1 MIDKVDVTEVL
12 EDIFA
17 GAYLDVERA
26 RSVMGAMMDGEL
38 SEIQAAA
45 LLASLR
51 TRGESVEEIT
61 GFARAMRDRSVRVPV
76 ALSGPVVDT
85 CGTGG
90 TGLDVINVSTTAM
103 FVAAAAGAR
112 IAKHGNVG
120 VTRKSGSADVLQAAG
135 ISLELGIED
144 LAHALAEVGLAFLF
158 ARKHH
163 PAMRFVAPIRAGLR
177 VRTIF
182 NSLGPLTN
190 PASANRQLMGVFDPA
205 MTEPLAQVLKG
216 LGVERA
222 LVVHGDGLDDF
233 AVSGESVVSELTP
246 DGEVRT
252 YGIAPGDVGLGTH
265 PLAELRGGDP
275 AANAATLRSVLA
287 GKGTQAQR
295 DVVLFNAGAAVY
307 LAEMAASIAE
317 GVELAREALR
327 SGAALAKLEEYT
339 DYAKERAPS

>member
-1 MIDKVDVTEVL
+1 MADSLDVTEVL
-12 EDIFA
+12 EEIFA
-17 GAYLDVERA
+17 GGYLSVARA
-26 RSVMGAMMDGEL
+26 RDVMGAMMDGEL

-61 GFARAMRDRSVRVPV
+61 GFAQAMRDRSVRVPV

-90 TGLDVINVSTTAM
+90 TGLDVFNISTTAM
-103 FVAAAAGAR
+103 FVAAAGGAR

-120 VTRKSGSADVLQAAG
+120 VTRRSGSADVLQAAG
-135 ISLELGIED
+135 ISLELGID
-144 LAHALAEVGLAFLF
+144 VLAHALEEIGLAFLF

-190 PASANRQLMGVFDPA
+190 PASANRQLMGVFAPE
-205 MTEPLAQVLKG
+205 MTEPIAQVLKG

-233 AVSGESVVSELTP
+233 AVSGESVVSELTAA
-246 DGEVRT
+246 GEVVSYRLT
-252 YGIAPGDVGLGTH
+252 PADVGLGEH
-265 PLAELRGGDP
+265 PLSALRGGDP
-275 AANAATLRSVLA
+275 QANATTLRRVLA
-287 GKGTQAQR
+287 GEGTPAQTE
-295 DVVLFNAGAAVY
+295 VVLFNAGAAIY
-307 LAEMAASIAE
+307 LADAAPSIAD
-317 GVELAREALR
+317 GVASARQALEQ
-327 SGAALAKLEEYT
+327 GAALAKLDEYAA
-339 DYAKERAPS
+339 YARRHAPH